1 MSNRGTA
8 DSFSFCIIGKL
19 VYFSGC
25 RLNGLSPWI
34 IPYKLNKI
42 KVYANMR
49 KRIELCCKQDTSR
62 EIIRSGSKPKL
73 SIVTQSQDKRVLAK
87 QLSSV

>member
-1 MSNRGTA
+1 
-8 DSFSFCIIGKL
+8 
-19 VYFSGC
+19 
-25 RLNGLSPWI
+25 
-34 IPYKLNKI
+34 
-42 KVYANMR
+42 MR

-73 SIVTQSQDKRVLAK
+73 SIVTQSQDKRVLVK